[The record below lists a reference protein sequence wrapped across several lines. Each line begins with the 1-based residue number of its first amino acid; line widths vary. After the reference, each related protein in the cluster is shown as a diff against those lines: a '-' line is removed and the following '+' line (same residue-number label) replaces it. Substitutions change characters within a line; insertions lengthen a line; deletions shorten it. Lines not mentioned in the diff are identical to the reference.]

1 MMDGKTAPPAQ
12 LQTGTAPAN
21 RPAVACRGVFMKI
34 RNKEILHDIS
44 FRVDQGQIVGLL
56 GPNGAGKSTLLR
68 LVAGL
73 TPPTAGTVELFGEP
87 AGVSTLRYL
96 SYLPDRGK
104 LPGWVTV
111 EEWLRFARD
120 IYPDWDPGHAEELA
134 AFLKV
139 RRTARMSTLSRGEKA
154 RVQLLTCLARRS
166 PLVVLDEPFAGVD
179 LISREQIASSV
190 IADFAGGSRTFIIA
204 THDIREMEN
213 LFDSIILIGEG
224 RILGVEDV
232 ESLRARGR
240 SVESRYREVFA

>member
-1 MMDGKTAPPAQ
+1 MDGKTAPSAQSQDEPVPAD
-12 LQTGTAPAN
+12 
-21 RPAVACRGVFMKI
+21 RPAVVCRGVFMNI
-34 RNKEILHDIS
+34 RKREILHDVS
-44 FRVDQGQIVGLL
+44 FCVEQGQIVGLL

-96 SYLPDRGK
+96 SFLPDRGK

-120 IYPDWDPGHAEELA
+120 IYPDWDTDRAGELA
-134 AFLKV
+134 EFLKI
-139 RRTARMSTLSRGEKA
+139 RRTARMSTLSRGEEV

-179 LISREQIASSV
+179 MISREQIASSV

-204 THDIREMEN
+204 THDIREMEG
-213 LFDSIILIGEG
+213 LFNQIILIGEG

-232 ESLRARGR
+232 EELRARGR

>member
-1 MMDGKTAPPAQ
+1 MDGKMTMPVPGP
-12 LQTGTAPAN
+12 TGTVPAD
-21 RPAVACRGVFMKI
+21 RPAVVCRGVFMKI
-34 RNKEILHDIS
+34 RNREILRDVS

-96 SYLPDRGK
+96 AFLPDRGK

-111 EEWLRFARD
+111 GEWLRLARD
-120 IYPDWDPGHAEELA
+120 IYPDWVPDRAEELA
-134 AFLKV
+134 EFLKI
-139 RRTARMSTLSRGEKA
+139 RRTAPMSALSRGEEA

-179 LISREQIASSV
+179 MMSREQIAASV
-190 IADFAGGSRTFIIA
+190 IADFAGGSRTFLIA

-213 LFDSIILIGEG
+213 LFNQIILIGEG
-224 RILGVEDV
+224 RIRGVEDV
-232 ESLRARGR
+232 EALRAGGR
-240 SVESRYREVFA
+240 SVESRYREVFS